1 MKAFREKMKQ
11 DPEKYQKYLC
21 KNKEKCRTYRANMTV
36 KKKAQETEKGK
47 ELVRKSRQRKKM
59 LKQAEP
65 PRVLMWT
72 VSGPTQ
78 EAERAEWQEEKNGQ
92 AVNMHWKTRQAKNER
107 QRLLYCQRQEAKR
120 VTSSEAVQC
129 YAPASQ
135 EEDPHA
141 PKDEEHT
148 PVASLQLQV
157 ETSQVWKF
165 IKSLKRKEKEKKL
178 NASSETRLKHTQKR
192 LKTMLVFQIFRVN
205 TCFKN
210 RQIIYNASR

>member
-1 MKAFREKMKQ
+1 MQ
-11 DPEKYQKYLC
+11 DISRKYDSQ
-21 KNKEKCRTYRANMTV
+21 
-36 KKKAQETEKGK
+36 QEGTGDRKRK
-47 ELVRKSRQRKKM
+47 RKSGQRRKM

-78 EAERAEWQEEKNGQ
+78 EAERAEWQEEKKRQ

-107 QRLLYCQRQEAKR
+107 QRLLYCQKQEAKR
-120 VTSSEAVQC
+120 VMSSEAVQC
-129 YAPASQ
+129 YASASQ

-165 IKSLKRKEKEKKL
+165 IKSLKK
-178 NASSETRLKHTQKR
+178 
-192 LKTMLVFQIFRVN
+192 
-205 TCFKN
+205 
-210 RQIIYNASR
+210 